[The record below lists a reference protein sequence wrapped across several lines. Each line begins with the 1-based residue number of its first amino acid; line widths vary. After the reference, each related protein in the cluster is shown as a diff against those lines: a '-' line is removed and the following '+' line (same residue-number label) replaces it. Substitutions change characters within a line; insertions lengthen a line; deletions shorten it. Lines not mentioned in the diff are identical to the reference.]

1 MAAIFVL
8 MAREPGTRVQL
19 YWTGGMTAAPAALG
33 YAWQRARAKA

>member
-19 YWTGGMTAAPAALG
+19 YWTGGMTAALG
-33 YAWQRARAKA
+33 YAWQRARANA